1 MKKTLFATAFVLVIA
16 STASAQSMITTT
28 PQRSYPTVND
38 GFRIGPR
45 VSNYATDIDFEIFTV
60 DSGRQLSFG
69 LAGDFRSGA
78 FLLDFNYDHDPE
90 NGLQITDF
98 LPIDFGRYSRDRG
111 EVTIGWAAIP
121 YLDLQGGLRFDNITL
136 GGSTFGDDDFF
147 GSEDFEFQG
156 IGGGVKIHTATNR
169 PFGVYGVLR
178 GFTGTVDTGGSGFG
192 SQIDATVYRAEGG
205 FVIPIGESNW
215 SAVPG
220 LEFETFDTEGN
231 LLTLET
237 NRVFVNILYQF
248 PR

>member
-1 MKKTLFATAFVLVIA
+1 MKKTLLAVALLSIA
-16 STASAQSMITTT
+16 STLSAQSMITTT
-28 PQRSYPTVND
+28 PRRTYGVTTAD

-45 VSNYATDIDFEIFTV
+45 ISNYATDIDFEIFTV

-69 LAGDFRSGA
+69 LAGDYRSGQ
-78 FLLDFNYDHDPE
+78 FVLDFNWDHDPE

-98 LPIDFGRYSRDRG
+98 LPIDFERYSRDRG

-121 YLDLQGGLRFDNITL
+121 YLDFQGGLRFDSITL
-136 GGSTFGDDDFF
+136 GDTGVGGGFF
-147 GSEDFEFQG
+147 GGDDFEFQG
-156 IGGGVKIHTATNR
+156 IGGGIKLHTATNR

-178 GFTGTVDTGGSGFG
+178 GFIGTVDEGDGGFG
-192 SQIDATVYRAEGG
+192 TQVDATVYRAEGG

-220 LEFETFDTEGN
+220 IEFETFDTEGN

-237 NRVFVNILYQF
+237 NRVFVNVIYQF